1 MVELVL
7 NGGHHRQMLE
17 AHTGETPKTR
27 NVETQGLVATKTLP
41 KALRTHTLTA
51 LTSMFGL
58 VGLVWWVWF
67 GRFGLVGWFGRFGLV
82 CKICILCIF

>member
-27 NVETQGLVATKTLP
+27 NVETQGLVATK
-41 KALRTHTLTA
+41 KGI
-51 LTSMFGL
+51 TSLSLKYLKF
-58 VGLVWWVWF
+58 
-67 GRFGLVGWFGRFGLV
+67 R
-82 CKICILCIF
+82 KISVQQRVKYLCGMESLQF